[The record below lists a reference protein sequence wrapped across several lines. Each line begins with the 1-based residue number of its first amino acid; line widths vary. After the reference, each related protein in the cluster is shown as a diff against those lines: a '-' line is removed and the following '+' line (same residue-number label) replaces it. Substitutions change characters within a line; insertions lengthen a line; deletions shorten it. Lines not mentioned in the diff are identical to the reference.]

1 MRDIYKF
8 IVLCTLAFLVA
19 CGGVEGRKV
28 KHMEKAAKSFEE
40 KDYDKA
46 RVSYRN
52 VLKIDPKDLP
62 ARLGYAET
70 LMKLKEWRQAAGQYR
85 GIIEEHPESE
95 TAKLSLGQLYLL
107 ANEAA
112 LAMTLAE
119 EVLAID
125 GTNPKAL
132 TLKAGSF
139 ANQGKQPE
147 ALEIIKQAY
156 TIEPNSIDTILLY
169 ASLLSWDK
177 KSEQAIKLVESELGN
192 HPESITLHTF
202 LSRAYLA
209 AGRMDDAERELKTLV
224 ELEPDNI
231 NFKHQLVF
239 FYEKIDKPQ
248 QAESVLTTLIA
259 NSEDKTAPIISF
271 FDLHLLRGDKDK
283 AVAMLR
289 KEIDADDDNHDLQ
302 FRLAAYFM
310 KNAQKD
316 EAQKIYQS
324 LIKSDGMSAEKAKIR
339 MAYLYENQGKP
350 EESQALIEEVL
361 LENAGNIEALT
372 LRGTLYLK
380 DKDALSAVSDFR
392 TVLNADPDNAEIIK
406 LLGSAHVMNGDID
419 LAIDMFKNA
428 QNLKPRDIQIS
439 MQLARLYKQNGKLLE
454 AAEQMEV
461 AHSLAPENIQILEQ
475 LAQAYMSANN
485 ADKSELAVQRFIELG
500 GDMARG
506 SYYLGLIAQSRNQHE
521 DAVAHFSQSLVAK
534 PGAVEPM
541 SGKVRSLLAQDKK
554 KDALAWLT
562 DVASQLKDNAVAYNL
577 KGELLLS
584 DKEYSKAVAAFEKAH
599 EIKPEWWVPYRSHAM
614 AYVSQGNYASA
625 LDILKFGVEN
635 TDGNP
640 KLRGQAALM
649 AQNSG
654 DLDEAVNQ
662 YEAILEMDATNKFA
676 ANNLAMLLVNNKS
689 DEAGVLQRAT
699 ELSTILEVSDEKI
712 FSDTLGW
719 VAYANG
725 QYEEALP
732 LIKTAL
738 AAYPENPEIQY
749 HIGMTYFRIKDV
761 ENAKKHLAEALSSD
775 KSFTGKD
782 DARATLALLENS

>member
-1 MRDIYKF
+1 MKNIYK
-8 IVLCTLAFLVA
+8 LTLLGALAFLVA

-28 KHMEKAAKSFEE
+28 KHMEKAAKSFE
-40 KDYDKA
+40 KKHYDKA

-70 LMKLKEWRQAAGQYR
+70 LMKLKEWRKAAGQYR
-85 GIIEEHPESE
+85 GIIEGHPESK
-95 TAKLSLGQLYLL
+95 TAKLNLGQLYLL

-119 EVLAID
+119 EVLAMD

-139 ANQGKQPE
+139 ASEGKQFE

-169 ASLLSWDK
+169 ASLLRWDK
-177 KSEQAIKLVESELGN
+177 KGEQAVELVEGELRN
-192 HPESITLHTF
+192 HPGSVTLHTF
-202 LSRAYLA
+202 LSRAYLS
-209 AGRMDDAERELKTLV
+209 AGQMDDAERELKILV

-231 NFKHQLVF
+231 KLKNQLVF
-239 FYEKIDKPQ
+239 FYEKNGKPQ

-259 NSEDKTAPIISF
+259 NSKNRAAPIISF
-271 FDLHLLRGDKDK
+271 FDLHLFRGDKDK

-289 KEIDADDDNHDLQ
+289 KEINADDDNHELQ
-302 FRLAAYFM
+302 FHLAAYFM
-310 KNAQKD
+310 KNEQKD

-324 LIKSDGMSAEKAKIR
+324 LIESDELSAEKAKIR
-339 MAYLYENQGKP
+339 MAYLYETHGKS
-350 EESQALIEEVL
+350 EESKALIEEVL

-380 DKDALSAVSDFR
+380 DKNALNAVSDFR
-392 TVLNADPDNAEIIK
+392 TVLSADPDNAEIIK
-406 LLGSAHVMNGDID
+406 LLGRAHVMNGDTD
-419 LAIDMFKNA
+419 LAIDMFNSA
-428 QNLKPRDIQIS
+428 QNLKPRDIQINL
-439 MQLARLYKQNGKLLE
+439 QLAALYKEEGKPLE
-454 AAEQMEV
+454 VVKQME
-461 AHSLAPENIQILEQ
+461 ASHSLAPQNIQILER
-475 LAQAYMSANN
+475 LAQAYMSASN

-506 SYYLGLIAQSRNQHE
+506 SYYLGLIAQSRNQYE
-521 DAVAHFSQSLVAK
+521 DAVAHFSKSLEVK

-562 DVASQLKDNAVAYNL
+562 EVASQLKDNAVAYNL
-577 KGELLLS
+577 KGELLFS

-614 AYVSQGNYASA
+614 AYVSQSNHARA
-625 LDILKFGVEN
+625 LDILKLGVKN
-635 TDGNP
+635 TKGNP
-640 KLRGQAALM
+640 KLRAQAALM

-654 DLDEAVNQ
+654 DLDEAVGQ
-662 YEAILEMDATNKFA
+662 YEAILKMDATNKFA

-689 DEAGVLQRAT
+689 EEVGVLQRAT

-738 AAYPENPEIQY
+738 AAYPESPEIQY
-749 HIGMTYFRIKDV
+749 HIGMTYFQIKDA
-761 ENAKKHLAEALSSD
+761 ESAKKHLAEALSSE

-782 DARATLALLENS
+782 DAKTTLALLENG

>member
-1 MRDIYKF
+1 MKNIYKLF
-8 IVLCTLAFLVA
+8 VFCVLAFLVA
-19 CGGVEGRKV
+19 CGGIEGTKV
-28 KHMEKAAKSFEE
+28 KHMEKAAKSFEKE
-40 KDYDKA
+40 HYDKA

-52 VLKIDPKDLP
+52 VLKIDPKYLP

-85 GIIEEHPESE
+85 GIIEEHPESK
-95 TAKLSLGQLYLL
+95 TAKLSLGRLYLL
-107 ANEAA
+107 ANAAA

-119 EVLAID
+119 EVLAMD
-125 GTNPKAL
+125 ATNPKAL

-139 ANQGKQPE
+139 ASQGKQSE
-147 ALEIIKQAY
+147 ALKNIKQAY
-156 TIEPNSIDTILLY
+156 TIEPNNIDTILLY
-169 ASLLSWDK
+169 ASLLKWDK
-177 KSEQAIKLVESELGN
+177 KGEQAVKLVESELGN
-192 HPESITLHTF
+192 HPESVTLHTF
-202 LSRAYLA
+202 LSRAYLS
-209 AGRMDDAERELKTLV
+209 AGQMDDAERELKTLV

-231 NFKHQLVF
+231 NLKNQLVF
-239 FYEKIDKPQ
+239 FYEKSGKPQ
-248 QAESVLTTLIA
+248 QAELVLTTLIA
-259 NSEDKTAPIISF
+259 NSEDKTAPIVSF
-271 FDLHLLRGDKDK
+271 FDLHLFRGDKDK

-289 KEIDADDDNHDLQ
+289 KEINADDDNHDLQ

-310 KNAQKD
+310 KTDQKD

-324 LIKSDGMSAEKAKIR
+324 LIESDELSAEKAKIR
-339 MAYLYENQGKP
+339 MAYLYETQGKR
-350 EESQALIEEVL
+350 EESKVLIEEVL

-392 TVLNADPDNAEIIK
+392 TVLNTDLDNAEIIK
-406 LLGSAHVMNGDID
+406 LLGRAHVMNGDTD
-419 LAIDMFKNA
+419 LAIDMLKSA
-428 QNLKPRDIQIS
+428 QNLKPKDIQIC
-439 MQLARLYKQNGKLLE
+439 MQLAALYKQSGKPLE
-454 AAEQMEV
+454 AAKQMEV
-461 AHSLAPENIQILEQ
+461 SHSLAPENIQILEQ
-475 LAQAYMSANN
+475 LIQAYMSTNN
-485 ADKSELAVQRFIELG
+485 ADKSEPAVQRFIELG

-506 SYYLGLIAQSRNQHE
+506 SYYLGLIAQSQNQHE
-521 DAVAHFSQSLVAK
+521 DAVAHFSQSLEAK
-534 PGAVEPM
+534 SGAVEPM

-562 DVASQLKDNAVAYNL
+562 EVASQLKDNAVAYNL

-584 DKEYSKAVAAFEKAH
+584 DKEYSKAVAAFEKVH

-614 AYVSQGNYASA
+614 AYVSQSNHTRA
-625 LDILKFGVEN
+625 LDILKLGVKN
-635 TDGNP
+635 TNGNP
-640 KLRGQAALM
+640 KLRAQAALM

-654 DLDEAVNQ
+654 DLDEAVGQ

-676 ANNLAMLLVNNKS
+676 ANNLAMLLINNRS
-689 DEAGVLQRAT
+689 DEVGVLQRAT
-699 ELSTILEVSDEKI
+699 ELSAILEVSDDKI

-719 VAYANG
+719 LAYAGG

-749 HIGMTYFRIKDV
+749 HIGMTYFQIKDAK
-761 ENAKKHLAEALSSD
+761 NAKKHLAEALSSE

-782 DARATLALLENS
+782 DAKATLAFLESS